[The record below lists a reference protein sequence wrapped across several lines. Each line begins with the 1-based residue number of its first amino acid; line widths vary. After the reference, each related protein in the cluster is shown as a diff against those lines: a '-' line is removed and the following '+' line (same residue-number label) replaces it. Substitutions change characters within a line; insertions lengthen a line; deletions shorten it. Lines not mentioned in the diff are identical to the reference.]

1 MKRSTVQKTA
11 VGVRLALILGVTTL
25 CLYKFVVVKLQ
36 AAGAL
41 DRSISE
47 ASVQVEN
54 DLRVLESAKRLLAI
68 ELREHKDWESRVLE
82 AMPPRPEINEVLQAV
97 ARVADESGLRT
108 LGSYADSELPLE
120 EDADEK
126 KRKRKKKNETEYRRI
141 PIHVEVTGSWMQ
153 VAAFVER
160 LRSLPRQVRVDSI
173 EVSRRDEFFP
183 QVYAQVVMNAFYA
196 NVPVDGDR

>member
-68 ELREHKDWESRVLE
+68 EVPRVYADPDRVSDALYRMLARRPRLALAAEDRASVCTWLR
-82 AMPPRPEINEVLQAV
+82 AV
-97 ARVADESGLRT
+97 QPRVADARIALADGLVPAVR
-108 LGSYADSELPLE
+108 E
-120 EDADEK
+120 
-126 KRKRKKKNETEYRRI
+126 RF
-141 PIHVEVTGSWMQ
+141 TG
-153 VAAFVER
+153 A
-160 LRSLPRQVRVDSI
+160 
-173 EVSRRDEFFP
+173 
-183 QVYAQVVMNAFYA
+183 
-196 NVPVDGDR
+196 